1 MKCELCI
8 SNDNGAEIRT
18 TFSYESPLK
27 LVESFYLFIDNL
39 IRGGWLLYYK
49 DASIKLGTLFYLGK
63 NENSVYITLRR
74 ID

>member
-27 LVESFYLFIDNL
+27 LIESFYLFIDNL

-49 DASIKLGTLFYLGK
+49 DSWMKLGTLFYLEK
-63 NENSVYITLRR
+63 NGNSVYITLKR

>member
-8 SNDNGAEIRT
+8 SNDLGAELKG
-18 TFSYESPLK
+18 TFCYETPLK

-39 IRGGWLLYYK
+39 IRGGWIIYYK
-49 DASIKLGTLFYLGK
+49 DSSVKLGTLFYMGK
-63 NENSVYITLRR
+63 AGNSVYITLKR